1 MEFEESINKLQDIAS
16 KLENPN
22 LSMDEGLKL
31 YEEGI
36 SLATNCYKQ
45 LNEVKGKITILK
57 QDLDNFIEE
66 SFE

>member
-1 MEFEESINKLQDIAS
+1 MSFEENITKLQDVAR

-31 YEEGI
+31 YEEGVK
-36 SLATNCYKQ
+36 LASDCYKQ
-45 LNEVKGKITILK
+45 LNETKGKINIIK
-57 QDLDNFIEE
+57 QDLDKYIEE